1 MTEHFGDD
9 LGVDVAGEEQG
20 GTRVPQVVEARLG
33 RSARSPN
40 LGCGELR
47 AECFACSNRA
57 ATRVNLLKRREM
69 RQRRNTTICR
79 YFAISRHLQQPI
91 VLPSHGRGRWFEPSI
106 AHSRKSCF
114 AGITQNSRGVQ
125 YRIPNSCIPVVHQP
139 SSLGAHRLRMAEV
152 TSSSLVGS
160 TSVSPTDERFHYS
173 TPSLIGGGDLRS
185 RH

>member
-79 YFAISRHLQQPI
+79 CFAMSRNLQQPI
-91 VLPSHGRGRWFEPSI
+91 FCLH
-106 AHSRKSCF
+106 
-114 AGITQNSRGVQ
+114 T
-125 YRIPNSCIPVVHQP
+125 
-139 SSLGAHRLRMAEV
+139 AEV
-152 TSSSLVGS
+152 AGS
-160 TSVSPTDERFHYS
+160 IPASPTSKSFV
-173 TPSLIGGGDLRS
+173 LQA
-185 RH
+185 